1 MTAAFM
7 ETRLQSARPLV
18 VSHRAFFVRKD
29 SEVIPFLP
37 VKLLHE
43 RKVRNTYGG
52 FESRG
57 KKKEGEREVENL
69 ETSVGRGSRLF
80 TVEVLG

>member
-43 RKVRNTYGG
+43 REVRNT
-52 FESRG
+52 ERWIRG
-57 KKKEGEREVENL
+57 KKKKKRKKEEGVGSGELENFRGEGE
-69 ETSVGRGSRLF
+69 
-80 TVEVLG
+80 

>member
-1 MTAAFM
+1 M

-57 KKKEGEREVENL
+57 EKKKRGGEGSGELGNFRGEGE
-69 ETSVGRGSRLF
+69 
-80 TVEVLG
+80 